1 MSEEKVLK
9 NQEVANKPEKKKT
22 NWIAKVFTKEYKFES
37 VLLLVLAVIA
47 MVLGFM
53 VIVGDLVINKSVYFI
68 GEYPMVFAWVLF
80 ILGAL
85 SLLLSVYPFFKP
97 SFSEMKRVSWPSA
110 AKLLK
115 NVAIVFAYILILALF
130 FMLTNALFSEVV
142 ELLNKLAG
150 K

>member
-9 NQEVANKPEKKKT
+9 AEAASKPEKKKT
-22 NWIAKVFTKEYKFES
+22 NWVAKVFTKEYKFES
-37 VLLLVLAVIA
+37 ILLLVLAVIA

-53 VIVGDLVINKSVYFI
+53 VITGDLVINEKVYFI

-80 ILGAL
+80 ILGVL

-97 SFSEMKRVSWPSA
+97 SFSEMKRVNWPTA
-110 AKLLK
+110 GKLFK
-115 NVAIVFAYILILALF
+115 NVAIVFAYILILSIFFVGADALF
-130 FMLTNALFSEVV
+130 NQVVKLFQ
-142 ELLNKLAG
+142 LIAG